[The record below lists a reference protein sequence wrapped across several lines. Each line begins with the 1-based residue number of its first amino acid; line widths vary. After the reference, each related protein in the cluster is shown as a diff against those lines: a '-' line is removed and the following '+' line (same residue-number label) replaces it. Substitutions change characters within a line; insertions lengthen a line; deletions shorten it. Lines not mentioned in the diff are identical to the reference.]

1 MSASCLRQMI
11 LSALPTILSLLF
23 LSPRPIYNR
32 HLIVYTEFLKRDL
45 MQTLTNISSCP
56 YTPKAKKKKKI
67 LHSLMVE
74 FLEALE
80 TFWSHCFELPT
91 LRTG

>member
-11 LSALPTILSLLF
+11 LSALPTTLSLLF

-56 YTPKAKKKKKI
+56 STPKARKKKNTAQLNGRIFRSTGNI
-67 LHSLMVE
+67 LV
-74 FLEALE
+74 
-80 TFWSHCFELPT
+80 T
-91 LRTG
+91 LF